1 MKDKAPGRAEY
12 EMGRGRIPLWLP
24 PDMIAFILS
33 EWRRLADD
41 TPDAILKQWNELAF
55 LRHPP
60 FITRKSLRLKQPT
73 DKDIS
78 GLYAFRA
85 FFARSSRRS
94 ASDRLRSS

>member
-55 LRHPP
+55 FCVIRP
-60 FITRKSLRLKQPT
+60 S
-73 DKDIS
+73 
-78 GLYAFRA
+78 
-85 FFARSSRRS
+85 
-94 ASDRLRSS
+94 